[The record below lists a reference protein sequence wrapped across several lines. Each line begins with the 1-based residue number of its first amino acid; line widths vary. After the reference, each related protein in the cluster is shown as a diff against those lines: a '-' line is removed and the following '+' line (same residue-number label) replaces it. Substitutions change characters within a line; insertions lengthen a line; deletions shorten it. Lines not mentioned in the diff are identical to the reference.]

1 MQWSNIWTQSCDIS
15 ECSACTRSQ
24 MLKEKRMDPFFQR
37 AKTRGKL
44 DRVDFRKDFWEREQ
58 GQRSALRR
66 GRQRERLKHNRFYEQ
81 NNNSARES
89 RFFVHFFAVPAQLRR
104 EMNKFWVDL
113 RTGTARRRT
122 LPSLCEFGR
131 GPLSSVPSQL
141 RFFQGTG
148 WLGIRAKKFRR
159 TKRLFSSDVFIGI
172 AVVGS

>member
-1 MQWSNIWTQSCDIS
+1 
-15 ECSACTRSQ
+15 
-24 MLKEKRMDPFFQR
+24 MDHNQNTIATINHQR
-37 AKTRGKL
+37 AIRIKLYHHSWLFHRLLKKTGRCRG
-44 DRVDFRKDFWEREQ
+44 EIET
-58 GQRSALRR
+58 LRNYN
-66 GRQRERLKHNRFYEQ
+66 GDGIRERLKHNRFYEQ

-113 RTGTARRRT
+113 RTGTARRWT